1 MTVKELCDKH
11 KLSAKNMVKHC
22 RKGRF
27 SLDGVNYL
35 AKDVSKPGSKRAKWI
50 IELEPQHLTH
60 RKADGTADKCH
71 TQTGGLKEAKLAI
84 GIKKDQATIQ
94 KIEQEIKEKKLE
106 KFMEYLSL
114 EKEIMHHCSA
124 ELKEFV
130 VEHLKTEQDIE
141 EWNESW
147 SIFIETVYNRLS
159 KAIFESL

>member
-1 MTVKELCDKH
+1 MTVKELCEKH

-27 SLDGVNYL
+27 TLDGVNYVS
-35 AKDVSKPGSKRAKWI
+35 KDVSKSGSKRAKWVI
-50 IELEPQHLTH
+50 DLEPQHLTH
-60 RKADGTADKCH
+60 RKADGTQDKRH
-71 TQTGGLKEAKLAI
+71 TQTGGLKEAKLAV
-84 GIKKDQATIQ
+84 GIKKDQITIK
-94 KIEQEIKEKKLE
+94 KIEQDIKEKKLE

-130 VEHLKTEQDIE
+130 VNHLKTEQDIE

-147 SIFIETVYNRLS
+147 SIFMETVYNQLS